1 MFSNMIGVVSTDKRS
16 RGMITHVIYIIYIYG
31 DADTPS
37 FGKSMP
43 KGNPNGLVV
52 AFCWN
57 VLLVL
62 SEDNNR
68 G

>member
-1 MFSNMIGVVSTDKRS
+1 
-16 RGMITHVIYIIYIYG
+16 MITHVIYIIYIYG